1 MKNKHF
7 FKHTALL
14 LFAVLLLSAL
24 LPVQTE
30 AKTTTKKTKPD
41 YSLVFDANYYY
52 DTYADVRAAFGKN
65 PILLFNHFINNGM
78 NEGRQGCKAFNVFDY
93 ARNNLDLVAKY
104 GYSNLKAYYIQYIT
118 EGHEQGRNCEK
129 PYTIPD
135 DDDDDDNTAGDLDEE
150 TLRSYETTAFDI
162 INQLRE
168 NYEENKDSSSG
179 SGSSSSDDTGIPVL
193 TRSSS
198 LDSVARER
206 AAELISRYSHTR
218 PNGSNF
224 LTALNNAGIGYQNAY
239 EIISKGQS
247 SPGRATSEWM
257 ADSGISTNLMNKQ
270 YDYGGVGCAE
280 DEDGNLYWVMLVTY

>member
-1 MKNKHF
+1 MRKLHII
-7 FKHTALL
+7 KHTALL
-14 LFAVLLLSAL
+14 LTAVLVLLAAA
-24 LPVQTE
+24 PAEAE

-65 PILLFNHFINNGM
+65 PILLFNHFLNNGM
-78 NEGRQGCKAFNVFDY
+78 SEGRQGCKAFNVFDY

-135 DDDDDDNTAGDLDEE
+135 DDDDDDTTDVDEE

-168 NYEENKDSSSG
+168 NYEAEDDSSSG
-179 SGSSSSDDTGIPVL
+179 SDDDTGIPVL
-193 TRSSS
+193 TRSAS
-198 LDSVARER
+198 LDNVARER

-224 LTALNNAGIGYQNAY
+224 LTALNNAGIGYTNAY
-239 EIISKGQS
+239 EVISKGQA

-257 ADSGISTNLMNKQ
+257 ADSGISNNLMNKL